1 MVHMSNDFLKE
12 NAGEHRVGF
21 RKLGNWLIWGER
33 VSAKKR
39 KGSFDS
45 AELPGNLNDISAAE
59 ATLALLRSGQ
69 LELGLSCKVSEGQLG
84 AATSGYRDTECFPLK
99 KEGGNES
106 I

>member
-1 MVHMSNDFLKE
+1 MVHMSNGFLKK

-59 ATLALLRSGQ
+59 GHTGIAEKWAVGVGVILQ
-69 LELGLSCKVSEGQLG
+69 GL
-84 AATSGYRDTECFPLK
+84 
-99 KEGGNES
+99 
-106 I
+106 

>member
-1 MVHMSNDFLKE
+1 MVHMSNGFLKE

-33 VSAKKR
+33 VSAKNR

-59 ATLALLRSGQ
+59 TTLALLRSGQ
-69 LELGLSCKVSEGQLG
+69 LEWGYLARSLRGSWGQRRV
-84 AATSGYRDTECFPLK
+84 ATGTLTVFP
-99 KEGGNES
+99 
-106 I
+106 